1 MCEFLLQHGAD
12 VNSRDFVSYSCQF
25 FDFLLI
31 MVQVCVLPNN
41 LCFGYH
47 LSGDLSF
54 VFAQVVGQVT
64 CLPNYR
70 YLFSMDF

>member
-1 MCEFLLQHGAD
+1 MCELLLQHVAD
-12 VNSRDFVSYSCQF
+12 VKSRDEVRYCCQLF
-25 FDFLLI
+25 YLLLI
-31 MVQVCVLPNN
+31 MVQVCVVLNN

-64 CLPNYR
+64 CFPNYR
-70 YLFSMDF
+70 YLFSIDF